1 MPTAPDCAR
10 VFAVVLAAGAATRF
24 GRTKQIADYRD
35 EPLVRRAAQ
44 VASSACNDQV
54 VLVLGHD
61 WRAVYKACR
70 PFYGGLVL
78 NTDYARGISTSIAT
92 GVGAIRHAADAVLI
106 VLADQ
111 PLITVE
117 HLRALQSAWSGR
129 DMEIVASAY
138 ADTVGVPALFSAGCF
153 DHLCSL
159 DGDRGAQSLLNDSR
173 FSLQT
178 VEFADAAVD
187 IDTPG
192 NLLSPANSARN

>member
-1 MPTAPDCAR
+1 MPTAPDSAR
-10 VFAVVLAAGAATRF
+10 VFAVVLAAGTATRF
-24 GRTKQIADYRD
+24 GTTKQVASYRNK
-35 EPLVRRAAQ
+35 PLVQRAAQ
-44 VASSACNDQV
+44 VASSACNDRA

-61 WRAVYKACR
+61 WRAVYEVCR
-70 PFYGGLVL
+70 PFPGGFVL
-78 NTDYARGISTSIAT
+78 NTDYARGIGTSIAA
-92 GVGAIRHAADAVLI
+92 GVSAIRHTAGAVLI

-111 PLITVE
+111 PLITTK
-117 HLRALQSAWSGR
+117 HLRALQSAWGGR

-138 ADTVGVPALFSAGCF
+138 ADTVGVPALFAAGCF

-178 VEFADAAVD
+178 VEFHEAAVD

-192 NLLSPANSARN
+192 DLLKIANSARN